1 MRNQLHNDTF
11 CSTMVNTLAPWKK
24 GVTLVTALFV
34 SALLVAFSEGT
45 GAFTG
50 AAIQAK
56 IDALPTQGGVVQ
68 LIQGTYVIDSPIL
81 LREGVRLRGIGKE
94 SILLAK
100 SGSFLPLVAPSDL
113 QKGVSNVEIS
123 ALVLDGNSNLQ
134 TFTKNDCG
142 KRIAATSLAQVDNV
156 GLYLKKSQSIAVTN
170 VIFKNFLNEACMTL
184 DASNLCFVACVF
196 SNCCQATS
204 PTNNFA
210 QAALYLRN
218 TTDSRCLSNKL
229 YRCHEG
235 GICIGFRSHRNTVIG
250 NLSEDSP
257 SGEGICIGCGNDNL
271 ILANTVR
278 RSSHGG
284 KGSGAGI
291 AVWACVGPKA
301 DNPAARNVIAS
312 NTVEHTGGTGIALFR
327 GDETRV
333 QCNRIE
339 YANENRNKN
348 LGGISV
354 HEADGVVIEG
364 NQIRN
369 TALGAAIILRK
380 SHKGSVQKNTFSKN
394 PSTIEKIGCN
404 ATEIRDNQ

>member
-1 MRNQLHNDTF
+1 LKNHLHSYPLF
-11 CSTMVNTLAPWKK
+11 ITMANTSSRWGKSI
-24 GVTLVTALFV
+24 VLVAILFI
-34 SALLVAFSEGT
+34 SSHLVAFSEGT
-45 GAFTG
+45 GEFTG
-50 AAIQAK
+50 TAIQAK
-56 IDALPTQGGVVQ
+56 IDALTGQGGVVQ
-68 LIQGTYVIDSPIL
+68 LVQGTYVLDRPIL
-81 LREGVRLRGIGKE
+81 LRSGVRLRGIGKD

-100 SGSFLPLVAPSDL
+100 SGSFLPLLAPADL
-113 QKGVSNVEIS
+113 KKGVSNIEIS
-123 ALVLDGNSNLQ
+123 SLVLDGNSSLQ

-142 KRIAATSLAQVDNV
+142 KRIAATSLTQVDNV

-196 SNCCQATS
+196 SNCCQATA

-218 TTDSRCLSNKL
+218 TTDSLCLSNKL
-229 YRCHEG
+229 YSCHEG

-291 AVWACVGPKA
+291 AVWACVGPKEA
-301 DNPAARNVIAS
+301 NPAARNVIAS

-327 GDETRV
+327 ADETRV
-333 QCNRIE
+333 LGNRVE

-354 HEADGVVIEG
+354 HQADSVVIEG
-364 NQIRN
+364 NQIMN

-380 SHKGSVQKNTFSKN
+380 SHKGSVRKNTLSKN

-404 ATEIRDNQ
+404 ATEIRDNP